1 MANKKTQKDFYNEI
15 IEVVREAG
23 RDDLVEF
30 CEDRIEKLAKKGSS
44 TKPTKTQVENEKVKD
59 VILEVLGEMGSASV
73 TMIATDPRVSATNQ
87 KVAAL
92 LKQLRESGK
101 VNRIEEKGK
110 AIFTL
115 VDEVTED

>member
-1 MANKKTQKDFYNEI
+1 
-15 IEVVREAG
+15 
-23 RDDLVEF
+23 
-30 CEDRIEKLAKKGSS
+30 
-44 TKPTKTQVENEKVKD
+44 
-59 VILEVLGEMGSASV
+59 
-73 TMIATDPRVSATNQ
+73 MIATDPRVSATNQ